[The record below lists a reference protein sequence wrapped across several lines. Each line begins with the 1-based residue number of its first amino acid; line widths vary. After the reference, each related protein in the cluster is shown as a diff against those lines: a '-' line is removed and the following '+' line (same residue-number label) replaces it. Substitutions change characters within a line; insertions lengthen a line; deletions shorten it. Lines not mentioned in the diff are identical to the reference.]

1 MKYGFIDNG
10 ILRSIELTP
19 YKQRVQGE
27 DGTIR
32 EIDISIE
39 SQIMEAANQGLKPI
53 EEIDPEQM
61 EAPIGK
67 MVIPH
72 PVDYGDYIGFEY
84 ETVID
89 TQYYRNEIKKAKK
102 ELESTDYQIIKCY
115 EASLIGDEMP
125 YNVHELHVSRQA
137 LRDRINELEALL

>member
-1 MKYGFIDNG
+1 MKYGVIDNG

-27 DGTIR
+27 DGIIR

-61 EAPIGK
+61 DAPIGK

-84 ETVID
+84 ETVVD
-89 TQYYRNEIKKAKK
+89 TQMYRNEIKKAKA
-102 ELESTDYQIIKCY
+102 ELDSTDYQVIKCY
-115 EASLIGDEMP
+115 EASLVGESLP
-125 YNVHELHVSRQA
+125 YDVQELHANRQA